1 MGKISKREK
10 WYHLMQDYEQSGKR
24 VGDWCAE
31 VGCTYHM
38 FKYWRYRIRIQETYH
53 SEGSGQPVEWLKA
66 DIPSVPQSDG
76 INIRIK
82 ENIEIMVPQGFDQA
96 LLRDVV
102 ETLL

>member
-10 WYHLMQDYEQSGKR
+10 WYHLMQDYERSGKR
-24 VGDWCAE
+24 VGDWCAD

-38 FKYWRYRIRIQETYH
+38 FKYWRYRIRIQETYDT
-53 SEGSGQPVEWLKA
+53 ERGEQPTRWLKA
-66 DIPSVPQSDG
+66 DIPSTPQSSG

-82 ENIEIMVPQGFDQA
+82 ENIEIIVPQGFDQA

-102 ETLL
+102 EALL